1 MCVFMI
7 SFMDTG
13 NGDTVM
19 VVVSNCCSW
28 SE

>member
-13 NGDTVM
+13 NSDTVM
-19 VVVSNCCSW
+19 VVVSNSCSW